1 VVVIV
6 ISVVISVVIV
16 ITPAAAPHFFQFL
29 MALVGL
35 PTVFAMTV
43 NGVAQF
49 FFGLMDASF
58 AFVVPVGAGWH
69 R

>member
-1 VVVIV
+1 VIV
-6 ISVVISVVIV
+6 VVISVVVSVMVV
-16 ITPAAAPHFFQFL
+16 ITSAAAPHFFQFL

-35 PTVFAMTV
+35 PTVFAVTV
-43 NGVAQF
+43 DGVAQF

-58 AFVVPVGAGWH
+58 AFVVTVGTCWH